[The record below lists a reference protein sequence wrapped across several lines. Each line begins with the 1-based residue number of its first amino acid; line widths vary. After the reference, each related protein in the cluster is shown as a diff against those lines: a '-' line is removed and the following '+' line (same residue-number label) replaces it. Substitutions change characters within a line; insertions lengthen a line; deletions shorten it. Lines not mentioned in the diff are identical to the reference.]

1 MFATLIAKLC
11 QVAFLAW
18 FAGSMCSAPTP
29 QPIPTIEPQHIDSLV
44 RSGPTQ
50 LGAVNPVAG
59 CRYTLDGSG
68 VGSSDTSV
76 SLVSFTECR
85 SGNELVMAD
94 FGEIGY
100 ATIEPGSQTKKE
112 FISFTGVTQNGSNT
126 KATLT
131 GVTRGLNFIS
141 PYTASSSLRES
152 HSGGSTLIISNP
164 PQLYDTFVSKHNDGR
179 VSSTLIFSN
188 LEIPRLD
195 AAHIYGSGEEEYF
208 ATKRYVDSVA
218 TSGAPDANL
227 TTKGI
232 AEIATIAETISGAS
246 TGDTTAR
253 LVPENTRFNTTSTA
267 TTTVP
272 VTNTSGKLSQGF
284 QDLTVPWSFSNL
296 NSAST
301 TITGTTT
308 LTSTATTTFNGG
320 AIFNGT
326 VTGSASFPGILI
338 AASTTNV
345 TVGATTAET
354 AVVSST
360 IPANTLGTTGIVRA
374 TAYFSSFDTNAATDS
389 FNLVWQYGSTRVAT
403 TTLLCGGNAAGLG
416 CLGKLDLELFSA
428 GTTNSQ
434 EAIATSMFTGA
445 TTTLRFVAG
454 AVLPQAF
461 ASSTAGT
468 AFSFGTSA
476 VDSTSAQSLKLL
488 VTNSTNS
495 VNQTVTMTR
504 YTIWRERQ

>member
-1 MFATLIAKLC
+1 MFATLVAKLC
-11 QVAFLAW
+11 KFAFLAW
-18 FAGSMCSAPTP
+18 FAGSMCAAPVP
-29 QPIPTIEPQHIDSLV
+29 QIPTIDPQHIDSLV
-44 RSGPTQ
+44 QDAPQ

-59 CRYTLDGSG
+59 CRYALDGSG

-76 SLVSFTECR
+76 SLVSFTECI

-100 ATIEPGSQTKKE
+100 ATIEPGSQTNKE

-141 PYTASSSLRES
+141 PYTASSSLRKS

-164 PQLYDTFVSKHNDGR
+164 PQLYETFISKYNDGR
-179 VSSTLIFSN
+179 VSSTLTFS
-188 LEIPRLD
+188 EAEVPRLD
-195 AAHIYGSGEEEYF
+195 SAHTYGSGEEEYF

-218 TSGAPDANL
+218 TSGAPDASL
-227 TTKGI
+227 TQKGLV
-232 AEIATIAETISGAS
+232 EMATITETANGAS
-246 TGDTTAR
+246 SGDTSAR
-253 LVPENTRFNTTSTA
+253 LVPDNGRFSTSSTA

-272 VTNTSGKLSQGF
+272 VTNSSGKLSQAF
-284 QDLTVPWSFSNL
+284 QDLTVPWAYTGGLSSN
-296 NSAST
+296 SST
-301 TITGTTT
+301 WTGTTT
-308 LTSTATTTFNGG
+308 DSSTHTFSGA

-326 VTGSASFPGILI
+326 VSGSAIFPGILI

-345 TVGATTAET
+345 TVTATLTET

-360 IPANTLGTTGIVRA
+360 IPANTLGTSGVVRA

-389 FNLVWQYGSTRVAT
+389 FNLVWQYGTTRVAT
-403 TTLLCGGNAAGLG
+403 TTLHCGGNAAGLG

-476 VDSTSAQSLKLL
+476 VDSTAAQSLKLL

-495 VNQTVTMTR
+495 ANQSATMTR